1 MYKLSVVAFFILT
14 MSTTAISQSKNSTTR
29 SPKETVEFFL
39 KEVRSGL
46 HPEKAAE
53 YMADSILAH
62 QVNSENPVT
71 VHRTPSNYA
80 AHVNEF
86 LSLFGRF
93 EFAVTELMA
102 DGNKVYAR
110 WTQKGRHL
118 ADIDNFKATGL
129 PLNEYTSAVYRVEN
143 RKIVEYWLQSD
154 RFGFE
159 LQLKQNEMAS
169 SARERSKK

>member
-1 MYKLSVVAFFILT
+1 
-14 MSTTAISQSKNSTTR
+14 
-29 SPKETVEFFL
+29 
-39 KEVRSGL
+39 
-46 HPEKAAE
+46 
-53 YMADSILAH
+53 MADSILAH

-129 PLNEYTSAVYRVEN
+129 PLIEYTSAVYRVKN
-143 RKIVEYWLQSD
+143 GKIVEYWLQSD